1 MPDEDKKGYTWCV
14 FIGCA
19 IVGICFLFS
28 VFGSSGKER
37 TELQDDTDRTMGTI
51 NVQHQLVRSQLDF
64 GAGHIDGAGDALQRA
79 HELINQSQRRIE
91 YGKARIKEC
100 QDIIAESRRSL
111 EEAKRIIQSVEA
123 SNSERT
129 QGSTQ
134 ERKGS
139 LP

>member
-14 FIGCA
+14 LIGCA

-51 NVQHQLVRSQLDF
+51 NVQNQLVRSQLDF

-123 SNSERT
+123 SNSSGTE
-129 QGSTQ
+129 GSSQ
-134 ERKGS
+134 EGKES
-139 LP
+139 VP

>member
-14 FIGCA
+14 VIGCA

-37 TELQDDTDRTMGTI
+37 TQLEADTDRTVAGI
-51 NVQHQLVRSQLDF
+51 EEQHQFVRSQLDF

-134 ERKGS
+134 EGKGS